1 MRKALATML
10 TVAMFVLVACGSGAN
25 VEESAG
31 SASEDAS
38 AAASDAYGNGGGSG
52 GGNTGGAPGAVKVV
66 DFAFS
71 PPEMRVAVGQT
82 VTWTFA
88 DEAGH
93 TATSTDG
100 TFKSEVLGSGGTY
113 SFTFTRAGTF
123 DYFCSIHPDMKGKI
137 IVG

>member
-1 MRKALATML
+1 MRKVLATML
-10 TVAMFVLVACGSGAN
+10 TVAMFVLVACGSGPN
-25 VEESAG
+25 RSESAG
-31 SASEDAS
+31 SASEDAGS
-38 AAASDAYGNGGGSG
+38 GAEAYGDGGGDA
-52 GGNTGGAPGAVKVV
+52 GGAPGAVKVV

-71 PPEMRVAVGQT
+71 PPEMKVAVGQT

-93 TATSTDG
+93 DVTSTDG
-100 TFKSEVLGSGGTY
+100 TFKSEVLGSGGTH
-113 SFTFTRAGTF
+113 SFTFTRAGAF

>member
-10 TVAMFVLVACGSGAN
+10 MVAMFVLVACGSGPN
-25 VEESAG
+25 VDEGAG
-31 SASEDAS
+31 SAAGDTGSGA
-38 AAASDAYGNGGGSG
+38 DAYGNGGGDA
-52 GGNTGGAPGAVKVV
+52 GGAPGAVKVV

-71 PPEMRVAVGQT
+71 PPQMKVAVGQT

-123 DYFCSIHPDMKGKI
+123 DYFCTIHPDMKGKI